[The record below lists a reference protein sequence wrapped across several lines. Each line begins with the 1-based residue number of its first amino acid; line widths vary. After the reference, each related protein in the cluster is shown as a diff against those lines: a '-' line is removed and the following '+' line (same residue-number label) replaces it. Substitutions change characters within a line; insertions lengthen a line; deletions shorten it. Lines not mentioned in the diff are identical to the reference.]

1 MTVLIANVDVTTD
14 SFGQWI
20 TKTNQIAKVI
30 SNSAITV
37 NSNTSVGNAAI
48 TGTLTA
54 NVYVTSNTGFLQIG
68 AGTAN
73 VYANASIIKIHS
85 DSTTNNYINESG
97 MTLSTSTGIVQYTT
111 TGVTLGNTS
120 LTKSLVT
127 SNNGLF
133 TDILTVGNSTINIVF
148 AGSTS
153 KIQVLQANI
162 TTGFFSNA
170 VSIGSGMNESNTF
183 INRDT
188 VRIGTL
194 TVNTHITNQYVRTN
208 DLYVNTITSNTITTK
223 TLALTTNVFNIGTGF
238 FSIANGNIGI
248 GTGTPDHKLDVTSA
262 SLGGTSGDGV
272 NIAKFQT
279 NDANGTKIRFK
290 TIRNVNGASHITSKS
305 IIQRVVESTEMGY
318 IGFGSQSGSLGF
330 VDIGTGSGI
339 DATQAPWVRI
349 NATGSLGIRKTD
361 NSIDFGTDGYLLSSK
376 GSALSPAWIDP
387 SVVGFPSGTRITFN
401 QTAAPTGWT
410 KDTSNNNAA
419 LRVVSGS
426 VTTGGSVNFT
436 TAFTSQSV
444 NGAVGATAIT
454 KAQMP
459 VHKHTGYGVAYA
471 ADTSGYGNASTTM
484 HNYDGDDGKVFRSA
498 GILVHEGG
506 EHTKKASTTSRSL
519 GPDNYLFIDN
529 EGSGATH
536 THTFTGTAINLDVKY
551 VDVIIA
557 QKD

>member
-20 TKTNQIAKVI
+20 TKTNQIATVI

-37 NSNTSVGNAAI
+37 NSNTSIGNAAI

-54 NVYVTSNTGFLQIG
+54 NVYVASNTGFLQIG

-73 VYANASIIKIHS
+73 VFANASIIKIHS

-97 MTLSTSTGIVQYTT
+97 MTLSTATGTVQYTT

-120 LTKSLVT
+120 LTKSIIT

-133 TDILTVGNSTINIVF
+133 TDTLTIGNSSINIVF
-148 AGSTS
+148 SGSTS

-223 TLALTTNVFNIGTGF
+223 SIDLTTNVVNFGTGF

-272 NIAKFQT
+272 NIARFAT
-279 NDANGTKIRFK
+279 GDANDTRINIR
-290 TIRNVNGASHITSKS
+290 TIRNVNGASHVTSKS
-305 IIQRVVESTEMGY
+305 IIQRVVDSTEMGY
-318 IGFGSQSGSLGF
+318 IGFGSQSGSTGF

-361 NSIDFGTDGYLLSSK
+361 NTIDFGTDGYLLTSK

-387 SVVGFPSGTRITFN
+387 SVVGFPAGTRMTFN
-401 QTAAPTGWT
+401 QTSAPTGWT
-410 KDTSNNNAA
+410 KDTTHNNKAF
-419 LRVVSGS
+419 RVVNGT
-426 VTTGGSVNFT
+426 VGAGGSVPFT
-436 TAFTSQSV
+436 TAFESKTPS
-444 NGAVGATAIT
+444 GTVGSTALTI
-454 KAQMP
+454 AQMP
-459 VHKHTGYGVAYA
+459 AHT
-471 ADTSGYGNASTTM
+471 
-484 HNYDGDDGKVFRSA
+484 
-498 GILVHEGG
+498 
-506 EHTKKASTTSRSL
+506 HTVQVTSRSVND
-519 GPDNYLFIDN
+519 DNTAATPPSMSASGRNLNSSTQIVKGMTATST
-529 EGSGATH
+529 GSGDAH
-536 THTFTGTAINLDVKY
+536 THTFTGTAINLDVQY
-551 VDVIIA
+551 VDLIIA
-557 QKD
+557 VKD